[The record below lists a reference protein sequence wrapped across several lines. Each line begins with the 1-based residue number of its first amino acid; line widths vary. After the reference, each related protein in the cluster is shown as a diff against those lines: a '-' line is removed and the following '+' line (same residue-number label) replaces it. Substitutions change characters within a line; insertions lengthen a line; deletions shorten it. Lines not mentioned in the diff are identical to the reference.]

1 MLNSQYSC
9 LESQI
14 LHRLYRPG
22 LAGRTAI
29 YKNTAV
35 LPLALPATSGGP
47 LPNSQY
53 KVHISYFISGS
64 TGWPLPVEPVLRDSL
79 LFWSRWVRAGGS
91 TGNPPVEPAL
101 RGNLPTARFEE
112 SYLKGVFFL
121 LGLQLFPLSLLHCY
135 PLKSLLF
142 LPIPPMILAY
152 S

>member
-1 MLNSQYSC
+1 M
-9 LESQI
+9 
-14 LHRLYRPG
+14 
-22 LAGRTAI
+22 

-101 RGNLPTARFEE
+101 RENLPTARFEE

-121 LGLQLFPLSLLHCY
+121 LGF
-135 PLKSLLF
+135 
-142 LPIPPMILAY
+142 
-152 S
+152 